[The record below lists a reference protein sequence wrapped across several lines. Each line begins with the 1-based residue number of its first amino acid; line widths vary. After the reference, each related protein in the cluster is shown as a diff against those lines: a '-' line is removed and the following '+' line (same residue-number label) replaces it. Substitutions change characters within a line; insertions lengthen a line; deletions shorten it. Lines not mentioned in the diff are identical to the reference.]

1 MIMRNLKKKEQ
12 DVSVQSLTEKMTPR
26 FSNNAIVFEREM
38 NNLKNYLSNCG
49 FIDSSVQIYADEF
62 R

>member
-1 MIMRNLKKKEQ
+1 MRNVEKKEK
-12 DVSVQSLTEKMTPR
+12 DVSVKFMTEKMAPR
-26 FSNNAIVFEREM
+26 FSGNAIAFEREM

-49 FIDSSVQIYADEF
+49 FIDSSIQIYADEF

>member
-1 MIMRNLKKKEQ
+1 MRNVKKNEN
-12 DVSVQSLTEKMTPR
+12 DVSVKFMTEKMASR
-26 FSNNAIVFEREM
+26 FSNNAIAFEREM